1 MVQNSLTQY
10 LIIFQKMNLEIEIKA
25 IKNARDEFIH
35 SFSVKNSNL
44 VESLKQGRDSN
55 ILNSIRVHKYLTS
68 RKELGKVETAR
79 FLESINLTEK
89 TILKE
94 LTNEDIDSIVNFL
107 TK

>member
-1 MVQNSLTQY
+1 
-10 LIIFQKMNLEIEIKA
+10 MNLNIEIKA
-25 IKNARDEFIH
+25 IKNARNEFIH
-35 SFSVKNSNL
+35 SFSVNNKNL
-44 VESLKQGRDSN
+44 VENFKQGRDN
-55 ILNSIRVHKYLTS
+55 DILNSIRVHKYITS
-68 RKELGKVETAR
+68 SKEKGKVESAR

>member
-1 MVQNSLTQY
+1 
-10 LIIFQKMNLEIEIKA
+10 MNLKIEIKA
-25 IKNARDEFIH
+25 IKSARDDFIQ

-44 VESLKQGRDSN
+44 LKNLKQGRDN
-55 ILNSIRVHKYLTS
+55 DILNSIRVHKYLTS
-68 RKELGKVETAR
+68 SKEKGKVETAR

>member
-1 MVQNSLTQY
+1 
-10 LIIFQKMNLEIEIKA
+10 MNLKIEIKA
-25 IKNARDEFIH
+25 IKNVRDEFIH
-35 SFSVKNSNL
+35 SFSVNNKNL
-44 VESLKQGRDSN
+44 VESLKQGRDN
-55 ILNSIRVHKYLTS
+55 DFLNSIRVHKYITS
-68 RKELGKVETAR
+68 SKEKGKVETAR

>member
-1 MVQNSLTQY
+1 
-10 LIIFQKMNLEIEIKA
+10 MNLKIEIKA

-35 SFSVKNSNL
+35 SFSVNNKNL
-44 VESLKQGRDSN
+44 VESLKQGRDN
-55 ILNSIRVHKYLTS
+55 DFLNSIRVHKYITS
-68 RKELGKVETAR
+68 SKEKGKVESAR

-94 LTNEDIDSIVNFL
+94 LTNEDIDNIVNFL

>member
-1 MVQNSLTQY
+1 
-10 LIIFQKMNLEIEIKA
+10 MNLKIEIKA
-25 IKNARDEFIH
+25 IKNTRDKFIE
-35 SFSVKNSNL
+35 SFSIKNKDLEQNI
-44 VESLKQGRDSN
+44 KHGRDN
-55 ILNSIRVHKYLTS
+55 DILNSIRVHKYITS
-68 RKELGKVETAR
+68 SKEKGKVESAR